1 MAHIMT
7 VLGPLDP
14 KELGPTLMHEHLFI
28 DLSGRKKDPDTVL
41 DDLDLACEE
50 VAHLQRA
57 GGRALVEVTC
67 HGMGRRPELLREVAR
82 RTGLQVVAATGFYQQ
97 AYHPPYVAERSAEEL
112 AELLMRD
119 IQEGMDGTDVKP
131 GILAEIGTS
140 KGEIR
145 PDEAKVFRAVAL
157 VHKWTGLPISTHCT
171 LGTMGLEQLDL
182 LESLGVDPAR
192 VVIGHQDL
200 TDDLETHVALARR
213 GATVAYDTAG
223 KESYMPDA
231 VRVRLITGMLERG
244 LADRV
249 VLSMD
254 VTRRSHLKANGG
266 YGYSYLFDRLVPTL
280 RAAGVSEAELEQM
293 LVLNPRRILTV
304 A

>member
-7 VLGPLDP
+7 VLGPINP
-14 KELGPTLMHEHLFI
+14 AELGPTLMHEHLFI
-28 DLSGRKKDPDTVL
+28 DLSGRKRDPDTIL
-41 DDLDLACEE
+41 DNLEVACQE

-67 HGMGRRPELLREVAR
+67 HGMGRRVDLLQEVAR
-82 RTGLQVVAATGFYQQ
+82 RTGLQVIAATGFYQQ
-97 AYHPPYVAERSAEEL
+97 AYHPPYVAERTAEEL
-112 AELLMRD
+112 AEMLIRECE
-119 IQEGMDGTDVKP
+119 EGMDGTPVRP

-145 PDEAKVFRAVAL
+145 PDEAKVFRAVAIA
-157 VHKWTGLPISTHCT
+157 HKATGLPISTHCT
-171 LGTMGLEQLDL
+171 LGTMGLEQLNL
-182 LESLGVDPAR
+182 LEAEGVDPSR

-200 TDDLETHVALARR
+200 RDDLETHVALARR

-223 KESYMPDA
+223 KEAYMPDA

-244 LADRV
+244 LGDRV

-266 YGYSYLFDRLVPTL
+266 YGYSYLFDRLVPEL
-280 RAAGVSEAELEQM
+280 QAAGVSDAELHLM
-293 LVLNPRRILTV
+293 LVENPRRILTV
-304 A
+304 L

>member
-7 VLGPLDP
+7 VLGPINP
-14 KELGPTLMHEHLFI
+14 AELGPTLMHEHLFI
-28 DLSGRKKDPDTVL
+28 DLSGRKRDPDTIL
-41 DDLDLACEE
+41 DNLEVACQE

-67 HGMGRRPELLREVAR
+67 HGMGRRVDLLQEVAR
-82 RTGLQVVAATGFYQQ
+82 RTGLQVIAATGFYQQ
-97 AYHPPYVAERSAEEL
+97 AYHPPYVAERTAEEL
-112 AELLMRD
+112 AEMLIRECE
-119 IQEGMDGTDVKP
+119 EGMDGTPVRP

-145 PDEAKVFRAVAL
+145 PDEAKVFRAVAIA
-157 VHKWTGLPISTHCT
+157 HKATGLPISTHCT
-171 LGTMGLEQLDL
+171 LGTMGLEQLNL
-182 LESLGVDPAR
+182 LEAEGVDPSR

-200 TDDLETHVALARR
+200 RDDLETHVALARR

-223 KESYMPDA
+223 KEAYMPDA

-244 LADRV
+244 LGDRV

-266 YGYSYLFDRLVPTL
+266 YGYSYLFDRLVPEL
-280 RAAGVSEAELEQM
+280 QAAGVSDAELHLM
-293 LVLNPRRILTV
+293 LVENPRRILTV
-304 A
+304 P

>member
-14 KELGPTLMHEHLFI
+14 GELGPTLMHEHLFI
-28 DLSGRKKDPDTVL
+28 DLSGRKRDPDTVL
-41 DDLDLACEE
+41 DDLDLACRE

-67 HGMGRRPELLREVAR
+67 LGMGRRAGQLRELAR
-82 RTGLQVVAATGFYQQ
+82 RTGLQVIAATGFYQQ
-97 AYHPPYVAERSAEEL
+97 AYHPPYLAARSAGEL
-112 AELLMRD
+112 AEQL
-119 IQEGMDGTDVKP
+119 ICEIEQGMDGTDVRP

-140 KGEIR
+140 RGEIR
-145 PDEAKVFRAVAL
+145 PDEAKVFRAVAMA
-157 VHKWTGLPISTHCT
+157 HKATGLPISTHCT
-171 LGTMGLEQLDL
+171 LGTMGREQLDL
-182 LESLGVDPAR
+182 LEAEGVDPAR

-200 TDDLETHVALARR
+200 VDDLETHVALARR

-223 KESYMPDA
+223 KEAYMPDA

-244 LADRV
+244 LGDRV
-249 VLSMD
+249 VLSLD
-254 VTRRSHLKANGG
+254 ITRRSHLRENGG
-266 YGYSYLFDRLVPTL
+266 YGYSYLFDRLVPQL
-280 RAAGVSEAELEQM
+280 RAAGVGDRELEQM
-293 LVLNPRRILTV
+293 LVENPRRILTV

>member
-7 VLGPLDP
+7 VLGPINP
-14 KELGPTLMHEHLFI
+14 AELGPTLMHEHLFI
-28 DLSGRKKDPDTVL
+28 DLSGRKRDPDTIL
-41 DDLDLACEE
+41 DNLEVACQE

-67 HGMGRRPELLREVAR
+67 HGMGRRVDLLQEVAR
-82 RTGLQVVAATGFYQQ
+82 RTGLQVIAATGFYQQ
-97 AYHPPYVAERSAEEL
+97 AYHPPYVAERTAEEL
-112 AELLMRD
+112 AEMLIRECE
-119 IQEGMDGTDVKP
+119 EGMDGTPVRP

-145 PDEAKVFRAVAL
+145 PGEAKVFRAVAIA
-157 VHKWTGLPISTHCT
+157 HKATGLPISTHCT
-171 LGTMGLEQLDL
+171 LGTMGLEQLNL
-182 LESLGVDPAR
+182 LEAEGVDPSR

-200 TDDLETHVALARR
+200 RDDLETHVALARR

-223 KESYMPDA
+223 KEAYMPDA

-244 LADRV
+244 LGDRV

-266 YGYSYLFDRLVPTL
+266 YGYSYLFDRLVPEL
-280 RAAGVSEAELEQM
+280 QAAGVSDAELHLM
-293 LVLNPRRILTV
+293 LVENPRRILTV
-304 A
+304 P